1 MSNANLNFNY
11 KSKGM
16 ITERS
21 QNARLFNAQE
31 MNDRKDFFKSH
42 QETTNKF
49 EIDSTEL
56 ENLMGRYKERGSDFN
71 DLRYFEVKSVHQL
84 INELKTNTETGLD
97 NLDGREEVFGSN
109 KIFTEPPKHFCSY
122 VWEALQDLMVRIL
135 IVSAIVSI
143 ILGVAFSEDPSKDWI
158 DGVSIVVAVLVVVLV
173 GSITDYQ
180 KEQKFLELNEVQAEG
195 TKYKLIR
202 NGIPED
208 HISDD
213 LLVGDLIMINYGD
226 IMAAD
231 ILLIEGNGIKMDESA
246 LTGES
251 DAMKKEKYEKCKEL
265 LNKGE
270 QKIPSPLILSG
281 TNCIE
286 GNGKGIVIAVGEHSQ
301 KGIIRR
307 TVDNAQ
313 ENSQTPLEAKL
324 EKIAELIGYFGMI
337 AGVVTLIALMIRF
350 IINFIKDS
358 KDYKKNSRVEIVMTE
373 ILFNLPYKKDDD
385 KFKANTNNK
394 LSDPRLDVA
403 KQILDIIILCIS
415 IIVVA
420 IPEGLPLAVTLSLA
434 FSIKKM
440 MDYNNLV
447 RKMHACETMGGA
459 NYICTDKTGTLTKNE
474 MSVFQVLTGTW
485 QKELKQNLDMEE
497 VGKLEGKKNNSEEIK
512 QIREDHKTLFENS
525 KYWETLKVAIA
536 LNVDA
541 SIKKLEKENI
551 NGDMEIC
558 ETKNKT
564 DKAFIDFLYRFKSP
578 ISREKHKYL
587 KNEKVYKQFP
597 FDSKRK
603 RMTTFVK
610 NKHFPNGYRLFS
622 KGGGE
627 NALIFCKF
635 YLDPQTGEKKSLDDG
650 VSIQIKQSIEDF
662 NKNKLRSL
670 YIAYKDITE
679 YEYENCEKIGKNN
692 QLVDQYD
699 LVFLAVFGIKDSL
712 RDGVKEA
719 VKKCHEASV
728 NVIMVTGD
736 NIVTATA
743 IAKDCGILGNDVN
756 LKNLGS
762 SDIEDDPEL
771 MNNVLKKEEYIQS
784 LMNNQPRALTGNSFY
799 NAVGGLICEVCQK
812 DTNLCTC
819 PKTESEAKQEA
830 EKNGTKK
837 RKVKKDVIK
846 YMDNFKRITERLKV
860 MARSQPL
867 HKYALVLG
875 LKSLKNI
882 VAVTGDGTN
891 DAPALSKSDVGFAMF
906 AGTDIAKEAS
916 DIVIIDNNFSSIVTA
931 IIYGRNI
938 YDNIRKFLQF
948 QLSVNFCACILVF
961 VCACIGN
968 ETPLT
973 PIQMLWVNLIMDSL
987 GSLAL
992 ATEPPYEELLQ
1003 REPTKRNESMING
1016 RMWKHIII
1024 QSLCQII
1031 LLILLYLYAPEI
1043 VKEQN
1048 LIRLAENRVLKFCY
1062 SKFPGKDENYIVYG
1076 TEINWS
1082 SKEKLIEEH
1091 KDYCGKYATKQKLS
1105 EAYDVY
1111 INSNSASTHM
1121 TIIFNIFVFYT
1132 LFNQLNCRVID
1143 DSFNIFLRISKSY
1156 LFILICLLEMLLQV
1170 VIIFVGKSAFH
1181 VVNDG
1186 FTGEQWG
1193 ICLGFS
1199 AITFVVS
1206 IFVKLIPIHH
1216 CIDKLL
1222 ESKSEDI
1229 DEENENEVEECK
1241 IEDKDKDDIKEIHFN
1256 KEKIEKKRIKMGNN
1270 NQHTV
1275 VKEDINHDLMK
1286 MSENG
1291 ALNSQVVIVKK
1302 RNGKKY

>member
-1 MSNANLNFNY
+1 MAY
-11 KSKGM
+11 KDSQPRSR
-16 ITERS
+16 INTERERFRGGDDF
-21 QNARLFNAQE
+21 QF
-31 MNDRKDFFKSH
+31 RKVDIGNRKRTIRSNS
-42 QETTNKF
+42 NKPKNENYILNTKTGF
-49 EIDSTEL
+49 DINVIEL
-56 ENLMGRYKERGSDFN
+56 ENLMGKYKERGNDFQ
-71 DLRYFEVKSVHQL
+71 DIKYLEEKGIDEL
-84 INELKTNTETGLD
+84 INLLKTNTDTGLD
-97 NLDGREEVFGSN
+97 NLEGREEAFGSN
-109 KIFTEPPKHFCSY
+109 KVFVEPVPPFCSY
-122 VWEALQDLMVRIL
+122 VWEALKDLMVRIL
-135 IVSAIVSI
+135 IVAAIVSI
-143 ILGVAFSEDPSKDWI
+143 VLGCTFSDDPSKDWI
-158 DGVSIVVAVLVVVLV
+158 DGVSIVIAVLVVVLV

-180 KEQKFLELNEVQAEG
+180 KEQKFHELNEVQAEG

-202 NGIPED
+202 NGQPED

-231 ILLIEGNGIKMDESA
+231 VLLIEGNGIKMDESA

-251 DAMKKEKYEKCKEL
+251 DAMKKEKFEKCKEL
-265 LNKGE
+265 LDNGE
-270 QKIPSPLILSG
+270 KKLPSPLILSG
-281 TNCIE
+281 TNCVE
-286 GNGKGIVIAVGEHSQ
+286 GSGKGIVIAVGEHSQ

-324 EKIAELIGYFGMI
+324 ETIAQLIGYFGI
-337 AGVVTLIALMIRF
+337 GAGIVTLVALMIRF
-350 IINFIKDS
+350 AINFS
-358 KDYKKNSRVEIVMTE
+358 KDTKEYKENSKEESVITA
-373 ILFNLPYKKDDD
+373 ILFNLPYK
-385 KFKANTNNK
+385 NNDQNIMNHTDNDLK
-394 LSDPRLDVA
+394 DPRMAVA
-403 KQILDIIILCIS
+403 KTILDIIILCIS
-415 IIVVA
+415 IVVVA

-474 MSVFQVLTGTW
+474 MSVFQILTGNW
-485 QKELKQNLDMEE
+485 KKELKQNLEMNE
-497 VGKLEGKKNNSEEIK
+497 VGKLDSKKKGNDEIK
-512 QIREDHKTLFENS
+512 QIREDYQTLFEND

-536 LNVDA
+536 LNVD
-541 SIKKLEKENI
+541 STIKKLEKQNI
-551 NGDMEIC
+551 NGDLEIC

-578 ISREKHKYL
+578 ISVEKEKYL
-587 KNEKVYKQFP
+587 KDEHSYKQFP

-603 RMTTFVK
+603 RMTTFIK
-610 NKHFPNGYRLFS
+610 NNEFPTGFRLFS

-627 NALIFCKF
+627 NARVFCHY
-635 YLDPQTGEKKSLDDG
+635 YLDPTTGEKKQMDD
-650 VSIQIKQSIEDF
+650 SISMQIKQSIEEF
-662 NKNKLRSL
+662 NKDKLRSL

-679 YEYENCEKIGKNN
+679 DEYENCEKLGKNN
-692 QLVDQYD
+692 KLIDEYD

-743 IAKDCGILGNDVN
+743 IAKDCGILGDDVN
-756 LKNLGS
+756 LKNLGTQ
-762 SDIEDDPEL
+762 DIEPDPES
-771 MNNVLKKEEYIQS
+771 MNLLSKKEEYIQT
-784 LMNNQPRALTGNSFY
+784 LLENQPRALTGNSFY
-799 NAVGGLICEVCQK
+799 NVVGGLICDVCK
-812 DTNLCTC
+812 EETNLCKC
-819 PKTESEAKQEA
+819 PKTESEARQIA
-830 EKNGTKK
+830 EKTGEEKK
-837 RKVKKDVIK
+837 EVKRDVIK
-846 YMDNFKRITERLKV
+846 NMENFQKITERLKV

-875 LKSLKNI
+875 LKSLKNV

-961 VCACIGN
+961 ICACIGN

-1003 REPTKRNESMING
+1003 REPTKRNESIISS

-1024 QSLCQII
+1024 QSICQII
-1031 LLILLYLYAPEI
+1031 LLVVLYLLAPEFI
-1043 VKEQN
+1043 KEQN
-1048 LIRLAENRVLKFCY
+1048 LLRLAENKIIKYCY
-1062 SKFPGKDENYIVYG
+1062 SEYPGKNTDYIIYG
-1076 TEINWS
+1076 TEIKWKTSGKLIHS
-1082 SKEKLIEEH
+1082 SKA
-1091 KDYCGKYATKQKLS
+1091 YCGKYKNRVNLK
-1105 EAYDVY
+1105 EAYIEYV
-1111 INSNSASTHM
+1111 NSNSATTHM
-1121 TIIFNIFVFYT
+1121 CMIFNIFVFYT
-1132 LFNQLNCRVID
+1132 LFNQINCRVID
-1143 DSFNIFLRISKSY
+1143 DSFNIFIRINKSL
-1156 LFILICLLEMLLQV
+1156 LFPLICLLEMALQT
-1170 VIIFVGKSAFH
+1170 VIIYIGKAAFH
-1181 VVNDG
+1181 IVNDG
-1186 FTGEQWG
+1186 LTGQQFG
-1193 ICLGFS
+1193 ISIGLS

-1206 IFVKLIPIHH
+1206 FLVKLIPIEKL
-1216 CIDKLL
+1216 IDKLL
-1222 ESKSEDI
+1222 ISEIKNESEEVAILESEK
-1229 DEENENEVEECK
+1229 NK
-1241 IEDKDKDDIKEIHFN
+1241 DIKIYESQ
-1256 KEKIEKKRIKMGNN
+1256 KKLECIEKKEEMNSPMGEILSI
-1270 NQHTV
+1270 H
-1275 VKEDINHDLMK
+1275 
-1286 MSENG
+1286 S
-1291 ALNSQVVIVKK
+1291 KK
-1302 RNGKKY
+1302 

>member
-1 MSNANLNFNY
+1 MSNINLNLNFRS
-11 KSKGM
+11 KSIIM
-16 ITERS
+16 SERS
-21 QNARLFNAQE
+21 QNNRPLNQ
-31 MNDRKDFFKSH
+31 
-42 QETTNKF
+42 
-49 EIDSTEL
+49 IDVFSSIDIMKKEENSKAFDIDALEL
-56 ENLMGRYKERGSDFN
+56 ENLMGKYKERGSDFN
-71 DLRYFEVKSVHQL
+71 DLKYLENKSVKE
-84 INELKTNTETGLD
+84 IIRDLKTNSETGLN
-97 NLDGREEVFGSN
+97 NLEGREEIFGSN
-109 KIFTEPPKHFCSY
+109 KVFVEPVPPFCSY
-122 VWEALQDLMVRIL
+122 VWEALKDLMVRIL
-135 IVSAIVSI
+135 IVSAIISI
-143 ILGVAFSEDPSKDWI
+143 VLGCTFSEDPSKDWI
-158 DGVSIVVAVLVVVLV
+158 DGVSIVIAVMVVVLV

-180 KEQKFLELNEVQAEG
+180 KEQKFHELNEVQNEG

-202 NGIPED
+202 NGQPED

-231 ILLIEGNGIKMDESA
+231 VLLIEGNGIKMDESA

-251 DAMKKEKYEKCKEL
+251 DAMKKEKFEKCMEL
-265 LNKGE
+265 LYKGE
-270 QKIPSPLILSG
+270 KKLPSPLILSG

-286 GNGKGIVIAVGEHSQ
+286 GSGKGIVIAVGEHSQ

-350 IINFIKDS
+350 GINFS
-358 KDYKKNSRVEIVMTE
+358 KESKEYNKNSKIESIMTG
-373 ILFNLPYKKDDD
+373 ILFNMPYTKNENIIN
-385 KFKANTNNK
+385 NTDNE
-394 LSDPRLDVA
+394 LTDPRLNVA
-403 KQILDIIILCIS
+403 QTILDIIILCIS

-474 MSVFQVLTGTW
+474 MSVFQVLTGIW
-485 QKELKQNLDMEE
+485 KKELKQNLEVEE
-497 VGKLEGKKNNSEEIK
+497 VGKLSSKKANNTEIK
-512 QIREDHKTLFENS
+512 QIREEHTTLFKNEN
-525 KYWETLKVAIA
+525 YWETLKIAIA

-541 SIKKLEKENI
+541 SIKKLEFENI

-578 ISREKHKYL
+578 ISKEKEKYL
-587 KNEKVYKQFP
+587 KDETSYKQFP

-610 NKHFPNGYRLFS
+610 HREFPTGYRLFS

-627 NALIFCKF
+627 NARVFCKF
-635 YLDPQTGEKKSLDDG
+635 YLDPDTGEKKLLDDV
-650 VSIQIKQSIEDF
+650 VSMQIKQNIEEF
-662 NKNKLRSL
+662 NKDKLRSL
-670 YIAYKDITE
+670 YIAYKDISDSD
-679 YEYENCEKIGKNN
+679 YQNCEIEKDNKLI
-692 QLVDQYD
+692 DQYD
-699 LVFLAVFGIKDSL
+699 LIFLAVFGIKDSL

-743 IAKDCGILGNDVN
+743 IAKDCGILGEDIN
-756 LKNLGS
+756 LKNLGPN
-762 SDIEDDPEL
+762 DIEDDPEL
-771 MNNVLKKEEYIQS
+771 MNNSNKKEEYIQT
-784 LMNNQPRALTGNSFY
+784 LIINQPRALTGNSFY
-799 NAVGGLICEVCQK
+799 NAVGGLICEICGL
-812 DTNLCTC
+812 DTNLCKC
-819 PKTESEAKQEA
+819 PKTESEAKQIA
-830 EKNGTKK
+830 EKEGTEKK
-837 RKVKKDVIK
+837 KVKKDVIK
-846 YMDNFKRITERLKV
+846 NMENFKKITERLKV

-875 LKSLKNI
+875 LKSLKNV

-992 ATEPPYEELLQ
+992 ATEPPYEELLK

-1024 QSLCQII
+1024 QSICQII
-1031 LLILLYLYAPEI
+1031 LLIILYLYAPEFI
-1043 VKEQN
+1043 KEGN
-1048 LIRLAENRVLKFCY
+1048 FVRLAENKIIKYCY
-1062 SKFPGKDENYIVYG
+1062 SEYPGKDINHIIYG
-1076 TEINWS
+1076 TEIKWQS
-1082 SKEKLIEEH
+1082 GKLNPH
-1091 KDYCGKYATKQKLS
+1091 NKQYCGKYLEKQKLS
-1105 EAYDVY
+1105 EAYFLY
-1111 INSNSASTHM
+1111 ISSNSASTHL

-1132 LFNQLNCRVID
+1132 LLNQINCRVID
-1143 DSFNIFLRISKSY
+1143 DSFNIFVRINRSI
-1156 LFILICLLEMLLQV
+1156 LFILICLLEMALQTA
-1170 VIIFVGKSAFH
+1170 IIFVGKSPLH

-1186 FTGEQWG
+1186 LSGEQWG
-1193 ICLGFS
+1193 ICIGLS

-1206 IFVKLIPIHH
+1206 FIVKLLPIHI
-1216 CIDKLL
+1216 CVDKFL
-1222 ESKSEDI
+1222 ESKIEKEEKEEKA
-1229 DEENENEVEECK
+1229 EENIENKDNDINVVKHIKFEDLDNEKMKK
-1241 IEDKDKDDIKEIHFN
+1241 IKMV
-1256 KEKIEKKRIKMGNN
+1256 KRINKKNIMHEDNN
-1270 NQHTV
+1270 
-1275 VKEDINHDLMK
+1275 DSLIL
-1286 MSENG
+1286 SEPGGGKNTDQVIF
-1291 ALNSQVVIVKK
+1291 SQVG
-1302 RNGKKY
+1302 RRF